1 MVQAKGDGEQQQNE
15 MIDPDLYDSDG
26 NYDKISAQTKQ
37 MKSFHLREQSLRCP
51 ALDDNPI
58 FKRLRARLI
67 KFYIEQERYR
77 KEGPTPKQKEL
88 KARLGVDFSY
98 MQKLFHCL
106 KKMLREVINS
116 EDKRNQ
122 QYYLKRTYEWFLKQ

>member
-1 MVQAKGDGEQQQNE
+1 
-15 MIDPDLYDSDG
+15 
-26 NYDKISAQTKQ
+26 
-37 MKSFHLREQSLRCP
+37 MKSFRLREQSLRCP
-51 ALDDNPI
+51 GLDDNPI
-58 FKRLRARLI
+58 FKRLRSRLI

-77 KEGPTPKQKEL
+77 KEGPTAKQKEI

-116 EDKRNQ
+116 EDKRN
-122 QYYLKRTYEWFLKQ
+122 